1 MSNDVLILL
10 CLLDREERLSHA
22 LGKTVL
28 IIIILLIT
36 TFQRGE
42 LGVHT
47 HQACHTSYIL
57 IDEPSD
63 EVNHACVFR
72 FRADIQQANVLR
84 IQVSAEPLEKPK
96 MG

>member
-10 CLLDREERLSHA
+10 CLLDREEGLPHA
-22 LGKTVL
+22 LGKTIL
-28 IIIILLIT
+28 IIIIFLIT
-36 TFQRGE
+36 TFQRGK

-72 FRADIQQANVLR
+72 FCADVQQANVLR
-84 IQVSAEPLEKPK
+84 IQIPAESLEEPK